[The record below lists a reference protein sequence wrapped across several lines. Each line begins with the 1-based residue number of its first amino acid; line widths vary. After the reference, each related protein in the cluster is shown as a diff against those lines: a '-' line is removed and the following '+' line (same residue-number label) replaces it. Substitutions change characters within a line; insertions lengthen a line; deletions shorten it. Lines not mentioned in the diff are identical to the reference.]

1 MAQEVAQ
8 HLLQLLLVLLLHLLQ
23 MVHVEEGAVVMVLA
37 LTQVNVVLNGD
48 GVERQ
53 VSTAVV
59 IRHQVLLQLLLA
71 LLLHLL

>member
-23 MVHVEEGAVVMVLA
+23 MVQVEEGAVVMVLA